1 MEEKMTLKTILYRK
15 LKNGSYVILAADS
28 EPLVVEE
35 EFVMSISQNEN
46 VLEECDEDVT
56 SIFRESGFCTDTVS
70 SASIPEEAKGVKW
83 NVLRYGVFII
93 SILALLGV
101 LITIP
106 FSGVPFGNK
115 IIPTNTPIWVSVIFM
130 IVFSLLTTTLHEMMH
145 MFYAKTW
152 KMQKGGVNIMLKRS
166 VATVSMTHIWV
177 WSFCGRLAAVS
188 AGIMSDLFIL
198 YICSILGLYN
208 DCWVI
213 SAAASILWVRILW
226 QFRFHRKTDGRL
238 ILMILL
244 DNPVIALE
252 NENNA
257 DFSYKKDV
265 LIWKVF
271 QVVGVL
277 VEIAVVLFWG
287 IPFVLSIY
295 SNLFV

>member
-46 VLEECDEDVT
+46 VLEECDEDVAA
-56 SIFRESGFCTDTVS
+56 IFRESGFCTDTVS
-70 SASIPEEAKGVKW
+70 SASMPEEAKGVKW

-93 SILALLGV
+93 SIIALFGV

-106 FSGVPFGNK
+106 FSGIPFGNK
-115 IIPTNTPIWVSVIFM
+115 IIPTNATIWVSVIFM
-130 IVFSLLTTTLHEMMH
+130 IVFSILTTILHEMMH

-152 KMQKGGVNIMLKRS
+152 KKQNGGVNIMLKWS

-177 WSFCGRLAAVS
+177 WSFWGRLAAVS

-198 YICSILGLYN
+198 CICSIWRLYN
-208 DCWVI
+208 DCWII
-213 SAAASILWVRILW
+213 SAAASILWLRILW
-226 QFRFHRKTDGRL
+226 QFRFHRKTDGHL
-238 ILMILL
+238 ILMLLL

-252 NENNA
+252 NDNNA
-257 DFSYKKDV
+257 DCSYKKDV

-271 QVVGVL
+271 QIVGML
-277 VEIAVVLFWG
+277 VETAVVFFWG
-287 IPFVLSIY
+287 IPFVFSIY
-295 SNLFV
+295 ANLFV